1 MASSS
6 LLLCLLFLSA
16 AAAAGGAVV
25 NPRRSLAAQTAKSGD
40 MASLAAGSPMVA
52 GLMNERLKALT
63 TSFAQ
68 QMGRE
73 FHYCIKN
80 MYVINQP
87 PLLALLASKSF
98 NSLDGMRIILMHAL
112 LCFCLPKNKTTTMQ
126 GSRVEHGLQFLFR
139 SRLPHN
145 LHEGNQR

>member
-16 AAAAGGAVV
+16 AVAAAAGAVV
-25 NPRRSLAAQTAKSGD
+25 NPRRSLAAQTAKSD

-80 MYVINQP
+80 M
-87 PLLALLASKSF
+87 
-98 NSLDGMRIILMHAL
+98 
-112 LCFCLPKNKTTTMQ
+112 
-126 GSRVEHGLQFLFR
+126 
-139 SRLPHN
+139 
-145 LHEGNQR
+145 

>member
-1 MASSS
+1 MSEKTRGGRACEEGGVGHESSPRLPPMHRACSLPPLARSVSMASS

-16 AAAAGGAVV
+16 AAAAGAAAV
-25 NPRRSLAAQTAKSGD
+25 NPRRSLAAPTAKSGN
-40 MASLAAGSPMVA
+40 MAMMAAGSPMVA

-80 MYVINQP
+80 M
-87 PLLALLASKSF
+87 
-98 NSLDGMRIILMHAL
+98 
-112 LCFCLPKNKTTTMQ
+112 
-126 GSRVEHGLQFLFR
+126 
-139 SRLPHN
+139 
-145 LHEGNQR
+145 

>member
-16 AAAAGGAVV
+16 AVAAAAGAVV

-80 MYVINQP
+80 M
-87 PLLALLASKSF
+87 
-98 NSLDGMRIILMHAL
+98 
-112 LCFCLPKNKTTTMQ
+112 
-126 GSRVEHGLQFLFR
+126 
-139 SRLPHN
+139 
-145 LHEGNQR
+145 

>member
-6 LLLCLLFLSA
+6 PLLCLLFLSA
-16 AAAAGGAVV
+16 AAAAAAGAVV
-25 NPRRSLAAQTAKSGD
+25 NPRRSLAAQQAAKSGD

-80 MYVINQP
+80 M
-87 PLLALLASKSF
+87 
-98 NSLDGMRIILMHAL
+98 
-112 LCFCLPKNKTTTMQ
+112 
-126 GSRVEHGLQFLFR
+126 
-139 SRLPHN
+139 
-145 LHEGNQR
+145 